1 MLSSPIGNFGFS
13 IFVTMLCSEFIL
25 VSMVLNTLSGDLVL
39 SGFRAWLVTEV
50 FHILYLYVGEGVA
63 IFSKQFARRGR
74 AVDIEGSGLDDLSA
88 GARPRHDGAFL
99 LSLLFL
105 SSGLRVFLNFRRGF
119 DNFLGQLEDLWLLG
133 LQLEIRAT
141 LGTCLRMAYSLQRSP

>member
-1 MLSSPIGNFGFS
+1 MSSYASAQNLRI
-13 IFVTMLCSEFIL
+13 
-25 VSMVLNTLSGDLVL
+25 
-39 SGFRAWLVTEV
+39 
-50 FHILYLYVGEGVA
+50 
-63 IFSKQFARRGR
+63 SKQFARRGR

-119 DNFLGQLEDLWLLG
+119 DNFLGQLELYTF
-133 LQLEIRAT
+133 AV
-141 LGTCLRMAYSLQRSP
+141 YSITDRLKIL